1 MTVSER
7 LEKYKTEVLNLRA
20 FPSEDWVLDL
30 FRFQAEN
37 NPLYHQYINLV
48 GVDYREVKSVNSIP
62 FLPIELFKAHEIKT
76 GQWEEELYFS
86 SSGTGSSGFSKHALY
101 SGEFYKTHSQNCFE
115 HFYGP
120 LKDYCVLGLLPSY
133 LERKGSS
140 LVYMCEHFI
149 EQSES
154 EYSGFYLDK
163 TDKLKSVLD
172 VLSKKREKVLLIGV
186 SFALWDFSELYT
198 ADFEDVVFMETG
210 GMKGRRREIPREEL
224 HNIIAG
230 AFNLPSVHSEYGMTE
245 LFSQAYSKGQGL
257 FDLPA
262 TMKFL
267 LRDITDPFSSAKE
280 GKTGGLNIIDLANF
294 STISFIETGDLAQE
308 TKGAY
313 KILGRLDNAMVRGCN
328 LMYAEV

>member
-7 LEKYKTEVLNLRA
+7 LEKYKTEVLNLKA

-48 GVDYREVKSVNSIP
+48 GVDYKEIKSVNSIP
-62 FLPIELFKAHEIKT
+62 FLPIELFKGHEIKT

-101 SGEFYKTHSQNCFE
+101 SGEFYKEHSQNCFE

-154 EYSGFYLDK
+154 EYGRKF
-163 TDKLKSVLD
+163 TPGVN
-172 VLSKKREKVLLIGV
+172 LS
-186 SFALWDFSELYT
+186 T
-198 ADFEDVVFMETG
+198 
-210 GMKGRRREIPREEL
+210 PEEEW
-224 HNIIAG
+224 I
-230 AFNLPSVHSEYGMTE
+230 
-245 LFSQAYSKGQGL
+245 
-257 FDLPA
+257 
-262 TMKFL
+262 
-267 LRDITDPFSSAKE
+267 
-280 GKTGGLNIIDLANF
+280 
-294 STISFIETGDLAQE
+294 
-308 TKGAY
+308 
-313 KILGRLDNAMVRGCN
+313 
-328 LMYAEV
+328 